1 MGKRRTG
8 SSSLTTKSTCPGL
21 LDTPFFAH
29 YNNDRK
35 LGSNNPGWTS
45 IITGQHSYSCNIYN
59 ALPLKIEITYF
70 CKNPNQDSQNFCL
83 FHILNCFHSSHISL
97 YRILFPD
104 ADFQEEPAVRV
115 YCKLQLLTQPES
127 KYLVFTTSVII
138 NINNVSL
145 SLQPS
150 FILHCAFID
159 NHKIPN

>member
-1 MGKRRTG
+1 MTN
-8 SSSLTTKSTCPGL
+8 C
-21 LDTPFFAH
+21 
-29 YNNDRK
+29 
-35 LGSNNPGWTS
+35 

-70 CKNPNQDSQNFCL
+70 CKNPNQDSQNLCL

-150 FILHCAFID
+150 FILHCTFID